1 MPSGAPDPSRP
12 WCTEDIADANPGLSV
27 EVARWL
33 SEGVALSLGGS
44 FSRQEPSGT
53 ILDSGMI
60 GRIQPKLVAPELAF
74 HAGAARAYAAS
85 AMVLAHLAQGAGDLA
100 VAATRHWSSAART
113 TSPARATQ
121 PQTFLCS

>member
-1 MPSGAPDPSRP
+1 MRA
-12 WCTEDIADANPGLSV
+12 TEDIADASPGLSV

-74 HAGAARAYAAS
+74 HAAAARAYAAS
-85 AMVLAHLAQGAGDLA
+85 AMVLAHLAQGAVDPA
-100 VAATRHWSSAART
+100 VAVVVPLPRRVTGLR
-113 TSPARATQ
+113 P
-121 PQTFLCS
+121 PDD